1 MKRKITL
8 MITSSVFTL
17 GLLLAYT
24 NSYTSPRKSTLQQ
37 EYSQNDTS
45 KRRCEKCKR
54 GADGKME
61 CVEVP
66 CPK

>member
-1 MKRKITL
+1 MKRKALLIIL
-8 MITSSVFTL
+8 SSTFTL
-17 GLLLAYT
+17 SLVFAYT
-24 NSYTSPRKSTLQQ
+24 TTYSRTAKSTLEQ
-37 EYSQNDTS
+37 EYSQTNPG